1 MDAINYCARV
11 SELLIENEGSFHG
24 GSGVKKEKGVERGK
38 MRGGSERGGRE
49 EGKGEKGE
57 LGRGKGEQPTY
68 FETLLPLQSCCAG
81 ARTSIT

>member
-1 MDAINYCARV
+1 MQMKGFSRG
-11 SELLIENEGSFHG
+11 EERERGGKRENEGG
-24 GSGVKKEKGVERGK
+24 GG
-38 MRGGSERGGRE
+38 ERGGRE
-49 EGKGEKGE
+49 EVKGEKGE